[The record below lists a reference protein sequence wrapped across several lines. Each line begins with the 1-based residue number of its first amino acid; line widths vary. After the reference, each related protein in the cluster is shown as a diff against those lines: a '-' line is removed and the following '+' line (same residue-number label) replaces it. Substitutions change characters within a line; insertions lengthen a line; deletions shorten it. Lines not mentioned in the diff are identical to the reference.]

1 LVGALD
7 LAMGLE
13 PLLALKQRARFPW
26 ISANLHR
33 KGEAA
38 TLFPPFVVTEKMGKK
53 VLVVGVTNPSG
64 QDPAALHAAGL
75 EITDPKAALL
85 SQREAIAAQKPD
97 LVILL
102 SNLGMDATI
111 ALGAEQDVRA
121 LPVHVAL
128 VSGSSR
134 QTYQPVFSQSVPVLE
149 ADQRGKFLGR
159 LDVHIV
165 DHEVAFAPEEP
176 KGLAQVREYMDS
188 YRSVFNARR
197 SVFQVRDAPEADPR
211 AQQIRRN
218 LPLALERLA
227 QVERALPGSVQLH
240 QAPASKSW
248 LLTQMIPVELDLAQD
263 PKVRKLLDGYIKKT
277 APLLPAPPKPPK
289 K

>member
-1 LVGALD
+1 
-7 LAMGLE
+7 
-13 PLLALKQRARFPW
+13 
-26 ISANLHR
+26 
-33 KGEAA
+33 
-38 TLFPPFVVTEKMGKK
+38 
-53 VLVVGVTNPSG
+53 
-64 QDPAALHAAGL
+64 
-75 EITDPKAALL
+75 
-85 SQREAIAAQKPD
+85 
-97 LVILL
+97 
-102 SNLGMDATI
+102 
-111 ALGAEQDVRA
+111 
-121 LPVHVAL
+121 
-128 VSGSSR
+128 
-134 QTYQPVFSQSVPVLE
+134 
-149 ADQRGKFLGR
+149 
-159 LDVHIV
+159 
-165 DHEVAFAPEEP
+165 
-176 KGLAQVREYMDS
+176 LAQVREYMDS